1 MSGEIFRNLESLDFY
16 TTVIGVTLLLHIIL
30 RYAYRFEY
38 QNFLEK
44 KPNPSPNSLI
54 IFWVSNFCYYAIM
67 ALILMPYIHQFELP
81 FEKTKIFTFF
91 YTFLVLLV
99 FSLLQWCI
107 KFIWYQSFGHR
118 KDFSDA
124 LFRKT
129 YVQFLKYILALV
141 FLILFVYSPLK
152 QWFSP
157 SLVIILFLGLYI
169 FEVLFEFMDM
179 PTGKIQNG
187 FIKFLYLCTLEILP
201 VLVFMK
207 LLLL

>member
-1 MSGEIFRNLESLDFY
+1 MSGEIFRDLQSLDFY
-16 TTVIGVTLLLHIIL
+16 TTVIGVTLLFHIIL

-38 QNFLEK
+38 QNFLRK

-54 IFWVSNFCYYAIM
+54 IFWVSNFCYYGIM
-67 ALILMPYIHQFELP
+67 ALILMPYIHRFELP
-81 FEKTKIFTFF
+81 LEPTELNLFF
-91 YTFLVLLV
+91 YTFLVLLAFNV
-99 FSLLQWCI
+99 IQWCI
-107 KFIWYQSFGHR
+107 KFIWYQSYGYQ

-129 YVQFLKYILALV
+129 YVQFLKYILALI

-157 SLVIILFLGLYI
+157 ILVIILFLGLYI

-179 PTGKIQNG
+179 PNGKKQSG